1 MIAYGPGMAGR
12 WWLRGSGA
20 ALCVLIG
27 ALAACGTSDGPTK
40 SGSSSHVASGAPLTP
55 SVAPTEAPVPPC
67 LTDAEVQKNLRTVVL
82 PGGGKRQAAEWGS
95 GSVGVLLSHQ
105 SDGDLC
111 QWRDY
116 ALTLAH
122 RGYRALALSYQDAS
136 AEEALAAVKALRK
149 DGARTVVLLGASMG
163 GTISLAAAARMS
175 PPPAA
180 VISLSGPRAF
190 NSVDALAG
198 VKKLRMPLF
207 FAAGGL
213 DEPFASDARTLYRA
227 ATHASTRRLLIDAG
241 TGAHGVAFLDGGKVQ
256 KAMEAFLARFAP
268 PRG

>member
-1 MIAYGPGMAGR
+1 MAGR
-12 WWLRGSGA
+12 WWLRGSAA

-27 ALAACGTSDGPTK
+27 ALAACSTSDGPTK
-40 SGSSSHVASGAPLTP
+40 SGSSSHVASGAALTP

-116 ALTLAH
+116 ALTLAR

-149 DGARTVVLLGASMG
+149 DGGRTVVLVGASMG

>member
-1 MIAYGPGMAGR
+1 VIAYGPGMAGR
-12 WWLRGSGA
+12 WRASGA
-20 ALCVLIG
+20 AWCVLIS
-27 ALAACGTSDGPTK
+27 ALAACGSSDGATK
-40 SGSSSHVASGAPLTP
+40 NGSSSHVASGAPLTT
-55 SVAPTEAPVPPC
+55 SSAPTEASAPPC
-67 LTDAEVQKNLRTVVL
+67 LTDAEMQKNLRTVVL
-82 PGGGKRQAAEWGS
+82 PGGAKRQAAEWGS

-116 ALTLAH
+116 AVTLAH

-136 AEEALAAVKALRK
+136 AEEALAAVKTLRK

-163 GTISLAAAARMS
+163 GTISLASAARMS

-190 NSVDALAG
+190 NTVDALAG

-256 KAMEAFLARFAP
+256 KAMEAFLAQFAP